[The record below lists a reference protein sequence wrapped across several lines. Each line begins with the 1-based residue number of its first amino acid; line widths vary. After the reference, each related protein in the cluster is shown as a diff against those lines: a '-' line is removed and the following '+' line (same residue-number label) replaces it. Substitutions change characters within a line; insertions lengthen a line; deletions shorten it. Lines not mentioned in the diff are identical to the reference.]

1 MDTSLTIASG
11 SILLYRLYDVSYEND
26 LGRVESMAGGTTRL
40 RIERKRFSKAFEFS
54 NPPVS
59 IRLESFR
66 KVIGEKEIDINSYAK
81 LYDYGAAS
89 VIFELLLND
98 IPPRELVLLAK
109 QIRRLAPL
117 EDEFR
122 ARIKGIKTTL
132 KDAMNGR
139 GAPDIEEDYTVY
151 LIRDTSPP
159 TSGRDLLSL
168 MDMAGLMYE
177 EEGEPPPGADT
188 MKDLLSLSFS
198 YSDHDLTL
206 ISWDNALVVE
216 SGSGMD
222 IPDLLE
228 FANAQL
234 LELRVY
240 DQMLDKELDS
250 IHSIMG
256 ENTRIPIWRAKRH
269 RSLAAR
275 VMRTVSELTEI
286 TERIDNSLKVTDDV
300 YYARVYSAAV
310 GLFRVKDWEMSIRR
324 KLDLAS
330 RVYTMLNQEISS
342 RRSEILEGIIILL
355 IALEILIFV
364 FS

>member
-1 MDTSLTIASG
+1 MNSGSANITG

-26 LGRVESMAGGTTRL
+26 LARVERMAGGTSRL

-66 KVIGEKEIDINSYAK
+66 KIIGGREMNINAYAK

-89 VIFELLLND
+89 IIFELQLDD
-98 IPPRELVLLAK
+98 IPHSELVLLAQ
-109 QIRRLAPL
+109 QIRMDPPL
-117 EDEFR
+117 EAEFR
-122 ARIKGIKTTL
+122 AELQRLQLTLSDCMKGS
-132 KDAMNGR
+132 
-139 GAPDIEEDYTVY
+139 GAPGIEEDYTVY
-151 LIRDTSPP
+151 LVRDTSPP
-159 TSGRDLLSL
+159 MSGRDLLSHL
-168 MDMAGLMYE
+168 DMSGLMYE

-188 MKDLLSLSFS
+188 LKDLLSLSFS
-198 YSDHDLTL
+198 YSDNDLTL
-206 ISWDNALVVE
+206 ISWDNALVFE
-216 SGSGMD
+216 RGAGMD

-240 DQMLDKELDS
+240 DQMLDRELDS

-269 RSLAAR
+269 RRLAAR
-275 VMRTVSELTEI
+275 VMRTISELTEI

-300 YYARVYSAAV
+300 YYARIYSAAV
-310 GLFRVKDWEMSIRR
+310 NLFRVKDWEVSIRR

-355 IALEILIFV
+355 IALEILIFLLN
-364 FS
+364 